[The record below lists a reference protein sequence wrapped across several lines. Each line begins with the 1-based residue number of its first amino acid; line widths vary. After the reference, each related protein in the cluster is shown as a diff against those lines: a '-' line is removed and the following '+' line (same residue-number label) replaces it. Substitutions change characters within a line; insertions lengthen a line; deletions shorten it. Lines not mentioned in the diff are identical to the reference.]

1 MPDHLA
7 ETRLI
12 DDIPV
17 EIYQRSAMVANPA
30 IGMIPTRMVVET
42 FYVMP
47 APDWPKVR
55 IRARRSLARLLYA
68 LGRRPGIELDNS
80 RFSAAF
86 RVDCEDEGFALLLLN
101 PGLQEFLLEKAGVD
115 WSAGGGAIKLFYRG
129 RLRRKK
135 IDRSIARLRR
145 FRDLLDPEL
154 FTFDA

>member
-1 MPDHLA
+1 MRDRLA
-7 ETRLI
+7 DTRPM
-12 DDIPV
+12 DDVCV
-17 EIYQRSAMVANPA
+17 EIYERSALIPNPA

-55 IRARRSLARLLYA
+55 IRARRWRARLLYR
-68 LGRRPGIELDNS
+68 LGRRPGVALEDA
-80 RFSAAF
+80 RFNLAF

-101 PGLQEFLLEKAGVD
+101 PPLQEFLLKKASVD

-135 IDRSIARLRR
+135 IDHSIARLRR
-145 FRDLLDPEL
+145 FRDLLDQEL
-154 FTFDA
+154 FTFGV